1 MIVDGL
7 REFIESNQYDYADL
21 GNGCFRL
28 RFSGKHGEYT
38 LFAHAVEDP
47 SHVMV
52 FTYCPVKV
60 PEDRRGQVAD
70 YLNRVNYGLALGCL
84 EMDPA
89 DGEVRSRSSAP
100 VARGDEPGSSVFGP
114 LFDTS
119 YYLIENWLPGLLHVA
134 FGAEDPAT
142 AYVTA
147 LDAIRIGGSQP
158 DPSETDEAESQRAP
172 ELTAIEQEVSRLLA
186 EADRDVESPPPPPDD
201 SGRLR
206 NDS

>member
-1 MIVDGL
+1 MIADAL
-7 REFIESNQYDYADL
+7 REFIETNNHDYVRVSDE
-21 GNGCFRL
+21 CFRL
-28 RFSGKHGEYT
+28 RFAGKHGEYT

-52 FTYCPVKV
+52 FTYCPVKA

-100 VARGDEPGSSVFGP
+100 VAQDDVPGPSVFGP
-114 LFDTS
+114 LFDSS

-142 AYVTA
+142 AYATA

-158 DPSETDEAESQRAP
+158 DLPEPDEAESQPAP

-186 EADRDVESPPPPPDD
+186 ETDRDAESPPSPDD